1 MAFSRRKFIQTGVG
15 SAVAVAA
22 SVAGAEALH
31 TAMGNSESATAA
43 ALPET
48 QALNLPPSPQAAGAQ
63 GGDQSQHLPIARDL
77 GRRAQRC
84 HGPDRMPEIPAD
96 KMTDAQK
103 KAAEEFAAGRG
114 TPVFGPFVP
123 LLRSPEVMLRTKAMG
138 DYLRFRSV
146 LPPKVSEYA
155 ILITARHWSNEYE
168 WAVHFPI
175 AEKAGVN
182 PDLLSMLAE
191 GRQVKGVYET
201 DQLTYEFC
209 TELLTNKCVSD
220 TTYHWAVI
228 KIGEQGVIDLT
239 ALVGYYSLLAL
250 CRTWPGRRYRR
261 AQNRRC
267 RCSRGNKPTGSSKG
281 HLKRNKGT
289 QRKAESPK
297 CHCSPGTHRATRTTA
312 GGFLFT
318 RLSWLKSSGDTQSPR
333 SNDFPFVF
341 LRVLCGSA
349 SVGSVSSV

>member
-31 TAMGNSESATAA
+31 TAMSNSEPATTA
-43 ALPET
+43 ALPES
-48 QALNLPPSPQAAGAQ
+48 QAINLPPSPQAVGAQ
-63 GGDQSQHLPIARDL
+63 GGAHANTYQSPVTWA
-77 GRRAQRC
+77 GAPNVVMA
-84 HGPDRMPEIPAD
+84 PDRMPEIPAD

-114 TPVFGPFVP
+114 TAVFGPFVP

-182 PDLLSMLAE
+182 PDLLGMLA
-191 GRQVKGVYET
+191 
-201 DQLTYEFC
+201 
-209 TELLTNKCVSD
+209 
-220 TTYHWAVI
+220 
-228 KIGEQGVIDLT
+228 
-239 ALVGYYSLLAL
+239 
-250 CRTWPGRRYRR
+250 
-261 AQNRRC
+261 
-267 RCSRGNKPTGSSKG
+267 
-281 HLKRNKGT
+281 
-289 QRKAESPK
+289 
-297 CHCSPGTHRATRTTA
+297 
-312 GGFLFT
+312 
-318 RLSWLKSSGDTQSPR
+318 
-333 SNDFPFVF
+333 
-341 LRVLCGSA
+341 
-349 SVGSVSSV
+349 

>member
-31 TAMGNSESATAA
+31 TAMGNSESATTA

-48 QALNLPPSPQAAGAQ
+48 QAANLPPSPQAAGVQ
-63 GGDQSQHLPIARDL
+63 GAAHANNYQSPVTWA
-77 GRRAQRC
+77 GAPNVVMA
-84 HGPDRMPEIPAD
+84 PDRMPEIPAD
-96 KMTDAQK
+96 KLTDAQK

-114 TPVFGPFVP
+114 TTVFGPFVP

-168 WAVHFPI
+168 WAIHYPL

-182 PDLLSMLAE
+182 PDLLGMLAE

-201 DQLTYEFC
+201 DQLIYEFC
-209 TELLTNKCVSD
+209 TELLKNKCVCD

-239 ALVGYYSLLAL
+239 ALVGYYSMLAL
-250 CRTWPGRRYRR
+250 VLNMARTPLPQG
-261 AQNRRC
+261 A
-267 RCSRGNKPTGSSKG
+267 KPA
-281 HLKRNKGT
+281 L
-289 QRKAESPK
+289 P
-297 CHCSPGTHRATRTTA
+297 
-312 GGFLFT
+312 LF
-318 RLSWLKSSGDTQSPR
+318 PR
-333 SNDFPFVF
+333 
-341 LRVLCGSA
+341 
-349 SVGSVSSV
+349 